1 MDGEFKPRYYQPGT
15 IRNNYYKNSDIITDF
30 NEAYFDHI
38 ILQDHR
44 RAKYK
49 EKNRLKEKSEKEYN

>member
-1 MDGEFKPRYYQPGT
+1 MVNSNQDIINQHNKK
-15 IRNNYYKNSDIITDF
+15 NYYKNSDIITDF

-49 EKNRLKEKSEKEYN
+49 EKID